1 MKGLMFNVM
10 KSSKDELEEAE
21 GSDSEF
27 VSLAAKNP
35 SCGVK
40 ASF

>member
-10 KSSKDELEEAE
+10 KSSKDELEEAVE

-27 VSLAAKNP
+27 VSPAA
-35 SCGVK
+35 
-40 ASF
+40 